1 MNESVYYHADGRP
14 RTFDERAAYRRAQ
27 EQNKKEIEAES
38 KKMAVK
44 QDTPN
49 HFRQRA
55 DDLRKE
61 AESGLITPAEKASCL
76 RRAKVFDS
84 LAAQKDE
91 EIAKANRK
99 AQRQNDKRYQLIADA
114 AERMG
119 RSFAAIYP
127 ASAERNDLRDKI
139 IAIAGADIPV
149 DEAWGQY
156 TSIVTELE
164 SLEAESTR
172 AAAFEAR
179 ENALKAE
186 RDALRAELE
195 AAKQQHRAATVGEN
209 HE

>member
-1 MNESVYYHADGRP
+1 MNESVYYHAGGRP
-14 RTFDERAAYRRAQ
+14 RSYDERAAYRRAQ
-27 EQNKKEIEAES
+27 DQSKKEIEAES
-38 KKMAVK
+38 KRMAEK
-44 QDTPN
+44 KDSPN

-55 DDLRKE
+55 EDLRKE
-61 AESGLITPAEKASCL
+61 AESALITPSEKASCL

-84 LAAQKDE
+84 LASQKDE
-91 EIAKANRK
+91 EIAKATRK
-99 AQRQNDKRYQLIADA
+99 AERQHDKRYQLMADA

-127 ASAERNDLRDKI
+127 ASKDREDLRDKI
-139 IAIAGADIPV
+139 IAIAQADIPV

-172 AAAFEAR
+172 AAALEAR

-195 AAKQQHRAATVGEN
+195 AAKQQHRAATVGETN
-209 HE
+209 E